1 MSDHQSRAALN
12 TVQSRISFLH
22 VPADSEVTP
31 DIQKLWS
38 KAQANLGF
46 VPNVFRA
53 QALNPGQ
60 FSAWWAY
67 FNLLLNRE
75 GFLPPVEREMVA
87 VVVSTL
93 NRCVYCAVSHGAAL
107 RSLLQQG
114 GQNPDLEGTLA
125 VNHRHAPLTPR
136 LHAMLDFAEKLT
148 RSPEAMREA
157 DLTPLREHGLSD
169 AQILELTQV
178 VGMFN
183 MTNRISSALGFV
195 PNDEY
200 HSAGRSGPGE
210 QP

>member
-1 MSDHQSRAALN
+1 MTDTLN
-12 TVQSRISFLH
+12 SARPISFLN
-22 VPADSEVTP
+22 VPGEAEVTP
-31 DIQKLWS
+31 EIVKLWG
-38 KAQANLGF
+38 KAQANIGF

-67 FNLLLNRE
+67 FNLLLNKE

-87 VVVSTL
+87 VVVSNV
-93 NRCVYCAVSHGAAL
+93 NRCVYCAMSHGAAL
-107 RSLLQQG
+107 RGLLRQD
-114 GQNPDLEGTLA
+114 GQPTELEGLLA

-148 RSPEAMREA
+148 RSPEDMRQS
-157 DLTPLREHGLSD
+157 DLEPLRTHGLND
-169 AQILELTQV
+169 QQILELTQV

-200 HSAGRSGPGE
+200 HAAERV
-210 QP
+210 

>member
-1 MSDHQSRAALN
+1 MN
-12 TVQSRISFLH
+12 TADRISFLH
-22 VPADSEVTP
+22 VPEEAEVTP
-31 DIQKLWS
+31 DIANLWG

-53 QALNPGQ
+53 QALNTAQ

-67 FNLLLNRE
+67 FNLLLNKE

-87 VVVSTL
+87 VVVSNI

-107 RSLLQQG
+107 RGLLRAD
-114 GQNPDLEGTLA
+114 GQSPGLEAVLA

-148 RSPEAMREA
+148 RSPERMREA
-157 DLTPLREHGLSD
+157 DLTPLRQHGLSD
-169 AQILELTQV
+169 SQVLELTQV
-178 VGMFN
+178 IGMFN

-200 HSAGRSGPGE
+200 VVAERG
-210 QP
+210 

>member
-1 MSDHQSRAALN
+1 MTDTLN
-12 TVQSRISFLH
+12 SARPISFLN
-22 VPADSEVTP
+22 VPGEAEVTP
-31 DIQKLWS
+31 EIVKLWG
-38 KAQANLGF
+38 KAQANIGF

-67 FNLLLNRE
+67 FNLLLNKE

-87 VVVSTL
+87 VVVSNV
-93 NRCVYCAVSHGAAL
+93 NRCVYCAMSHGAAL
-107 RSLLQQG
+107 RGLLRQD
-114 GQNPDLEGTLA
+114 GQLTELEGLLA

-148 RSPEAMREA
+148 RSPEDMRQS
-157 DLTPLREHGLSD
+157 DLEPLRTHGLND
-169 AQILELTQV
+169 QQILELTQV
-178 VGMFN
+178 IGMFN

-200 HSAGRSGPGE
+200 HAAERV
-210 QP
+210 

>member
-1 MSDHQSRAALN
+1 MTDTLN
-12 TVQSRISFLH
+12 SARPISFLH
-22 VPADSEVTP
+22 VPGEAEVTP
-31 DIQKLWS
+31 EIVKLWG
-38 KAQANLGF
+38 KAQANIGF

-67 FNLLLNRE
+67 FNLLLNKE
-75 GFLPPVEREMVA
+75 GVLPPVEREMVA
-87 VVVSTL
+87 VVVSNV

-107 RSLLQQG
+107 RGLLRQD
-114 GQNPDLEGTLA
+114 GQPTELEGLLA

-148 RSPEAMREA
+148 RSPEDMRQS
-157 DLTPLREHGLSD
+157 DLEPLRTHGLND
-169 AQILELTQV
+169 QQILELTQV
-178 VGMFN
+178 IGMFN

-200 HSAGRSGPGE
+200 HAAERV
-210 QP
+210 

>member
-1 MSDHQSRAALN
+1 MSEQRSAGRP
-12 TVQSRISFLH
+12 ISFLQ
-22 VPADSEVTP
+22 VPAEHEVTP
-31 DIQKLWS
+31 EIQKLWG
-38 KAQANLGF
+38 KAHANIGF

-53 QALNPGQ
+53 QSLNTGQ

-67 FNLLLNRE
+67 FNLLLNKE

-87 VVVSTL
+87 VVVSNL

-107 RSLLQQG
+107 RGLLRADG
-114 GQNPDLEGTLA
+114 MPTTLEGVLA
-125 VNHRHAPLTPR
+125 VNHRGAPLPER

-148 RSPEAMREA
+148 LHPASMRED
-157 DLTPLREHGLSD
+157 DLRLLRQHGLTD
-169 AQILELTQV
+169 HQLLELTQV

-200 HSAGRSGPGE
+200 HVSERD
-210 QP
+210 

>member
-1 MSDHQSRAALN
+1 MPDNLTAPPFN
-12 TVQSRISFLH
+12 TAQRLSFLQ
-22 VPADSEVTP
+22 VPTEAEVTP
-31 DIQKLWS
+31 DIVKLWG
-38 KAQANLGF
+38 KAQANIGF

-67 FNLLLNRE
+67 FNLLLNKE

-87 VVVSTL
+87 VVVSNI

-107 RSLLQQG
+107 RGLLRQD
-114 GQNPDLEGTLA
+114 GQPTELEGLLA

-136 LHAMLDFAEKLT
+136 LHTMMDFAEKLT
-148 RSPEAMREA
+148 RSPEDMRQS
-157 DLTPLREHGLSD
+157 DLEPLRQSGLND

-178 VGMFN
+178 IGMFN
-183 MTNRISSALGFV
+183 MTNRISSALGFA

-200 HSAGRSGPGE
+200 FSAERG
-210 QP
+210 

>member
-1 MSDHQSRAALN
+1 MSDHQNSAGVQNSAVMNAA
-12 TVQSRISFLH
+12 RPISFLH
-22 VPADSEVTP
+22 VPTEAEVTP
-31 DIQKLWS
+31 DISKLWG

-53 QALNPGQ
+53 QALNTGQ

-67 FNLLLNRE
+67 FNLLLNKD

-87 VVVSTL
+87 VVVSNI

-107 RSLLQQG
+107 RGLLLQG
-114 GQNPDLEGTLA
+114 GQPTSLEGVLA
-125 VNHRHAPLTPR
+125 VNHRHAPIPPR

-148 RSPEAMREA
+148 RTPEAMQQS
-157 DLTPLREHGLSD
+157 DLEPLRGHGLND

-178 VGMFN
+178 VSMFN

-200 HSAGRSGPGE
+200 HTFERG
-210 QP
+210 

>member
-1 MSDHQSRAALN
+1 MPDNLTAPPFN
-12 TVQSRISFLH
+12 TAQRISFLQ
-22 VPADSEVTP
+22 VPTEAEVTP
-31 DIQKLWS
+31 DIVKLWG
-38 KAQANLGF
+38 KAQANIGF

-67 FNLLLNRE
+67 FNLLLNKE

-87 VVVSTL
+87 VVVSNI

-107 RSLLQQG
+107 RGLLRQD
-114 GQNPDLEGTLA
+114 GQPTELEGLLA

-136 LHAMLDFAEKLT
+136 LHAMMDFAEKLT
-148 RSPEAMREA
+148 RSPEDMRQS
-157 DLTPLREHGLSD
+157 DLEPLRQSGLND

-178 VGMFN
+178 IGMFN
-183 MTNRISSALGFV
+183 MTNRISSALGFA

-200 HSAGRSGPGE
+200 FSAERG
-210 QP
+210 

>member
-1 MSDHQSRAALN
+1 MTDTLN
-12 TVQSRISFLH
+12 SARPISFLN
-22 VPADSEVTP
+22 VPGEAEVTP
-31 DIQKLWS
+31 EIVKLWG
-38 KAQANLGF
+38 KAQANIGF

-67 FNLLLNRE
+67 FNLLLNKE

-87 VVVSTL
+87 VVVSNV
-93 NRCVYCAVSHGAAL
+93 NRCVYCAMSHGAAL
-107 RSLLQQG
+107 RGLLRQD
-114 GQNPDLEGTLA
+114 GQPTELEGLLA

-148 RSPEAMREA
+148 RSPEDMRQS
-157 DLTPLREHGLSD
+157 DLEPLRTHGLND
-169 AQILELTQV
+169 QQILELTQV
-178 VGMFN
+178 IGMFN

-200 HSAGRSGPGE
+200 HAAERV
-210 QP
+210 

>member
-1 MSDHQSRAALN
+1 MPDNLTAPPLN
-12 TVQSRISFLH
+12 TAQRISFLQ
-22 VPADSEVTP
+22 VPTEAEVTP
-31 DIQKLWS
+31 DIVKLWG
-38 KAQANLGF
+38 KAQANIGF

-67 FNLLLNRE
+67 FNLLLNKE

-87 VVVSTL
+87 VVVSNI

-107 RSLLQQG
+107 RGLLRQD
-114 GQNPDLEGTLA
+114 GQPTELEGLLA

-136 LHAMLDFAEKLT
+136 LHAMMDFAEKLT
-148 RSPEAMREA
+148 RSPEDMRQS
-157 DLTPLREHGLSD
+157 DLEPLRQSGLND

-178 VGMFN
+178 IGMFN
-183 MTNRISSALGFV
+183 MTNRISSALGFA

-200 HSAGRSGPGE
+200 FSAERG
-210 QP
+210 

>member
-1 MSDHQSRAALN
+1 MTDTLN
-12 TVQSRISFLH
+12 SARPISFLN
-22 VPADSEVTP
+22 VPGEAEVTP
-31 DIQKLWS
+31 EIVKLWG
-38 KAQANLGF
+38 KAQANIGF

-67 FNLLLNRE
+67 FNLLLNKE

-87 VVVSTL
+87 VVVS
-93 NRCVYCAVSHGAAL
+93 NVYRCVYCAMSHGAAL
-107 RSLLQQG
+107 RGLLRQD
-114 GQNPDLEGTLA
+114 GQPTELEGLLA

-148 RSPEAMREA
+148 RSPEDMRQS
-157 DLTPLREHGLSD
+157 DLEPLRTHGLND
-169 AQILELTQV
+169 QQILELTQV
-178 VGMFN
+178 IGMFN

-200 HSAGRSGPGE
+200 HAAERV
-210 QP
+210 